1 MPGAAYPILLCK
13 QGGMGQMLRMVVY
26 AITPHI
32 VNKYQ
37 NYQGPEESVEMTA
50 NLSGETERIL
60 RTG

>member
-1 MPGAAYPILLCK
+1 
-13 QGGMGQMLRMVVY
+13 MGQMLRMVVY
-26 AITPHI
+26 VITPHI

-50 NLSGETERIL
+50 NLSGETERTL